1 MEKTSGPAQPLYPL
15 ADGGCRELPSQT
27 RFLSQVSKPT
37 SNLHLKLNIKQGLT
51 LKCKHC
57 VLYDVGGFSYNG
69 TYNFYDE
76 IFMFDADAGESGE
89 WRQVG
94 KMRLRRFE
102 HSMSTI
108 NFNKIKD
115 YCEYEKF
122 NTFIIPST

>member
-1 MEKTSGPAQPLYPL
+1 MEKTHGPAQPLSPL
-15 ADGGCRELPSQT
+15 AGGGSRELPSQT

-51 LKCKHC
+51 SKCKHC

-94 KMRLRRFE
+94 RMRLKRFE

-108 NFNKIKD
+108 NFNEIKD
-115 YCEYEKF
+115 YCKYEIF
-122 NTFIIPST
+122 NNFIIPS